1 MATVKQLPTP
11 VDVEVVSGDP
21 FTVTFTA
28 TSGVTTFASPAVAM
42 TTAAGDAYTTDPGV
56 PSVSAASAVIT
67 LSWSAADTAAL
78 NASTRPK
85 AYKYSVEATLDG
97 AGPVQLFGGTITV
110 RPVGSTGTS
119 TTASQT
125 ATVNTGGV
133 AVSATIAIGAQGPA
147 GATGAQ
153 GPAGADGADGADGA
167 TGAQGPQGDPGPAG
181 ADGAD
186 GATHVVIPFSHAG
199 NAVVGSGTMRY
210 YVDQTWTISTVRAS
224 VNVAPTGAALIV
236 DVNKNGTTI
245 FTTQGNR
252 PQIAVSTNTDVSGA
266 PDVTSL
272 ASGDYLTVDIDQI
285 GSTIAGSDL
294 VVTITLTA

>member
-1 MATVKQLPTP
+1 MADLKQLPTP
-11 VDVEVVSGDP
+11 ADITVVAGDP
-21 FTVTFTA
+21 FTITFTA

-42 TTAAGDAYTTDPGV
+42 TTSGGDAYTTDPGV
-56 PSVSAASAVIT
+56 PSVSAVGAVIT
-67 LSWSAADTAAL
+67 VTWSAADTAAL
-78 NASTRPK
+78 NATTRGRT
-85 AYKYSVEATLDG
+85 YKYSTEATLDG

-110 RPVGSTGTS
+110 VPVGTTGTS
-119 TTASQT
+119 TSSSAS
-125 ATVNTGGV
+125 ATINTGGV
-133 AVSATIAIGAQGPA
+133 AISATINIGAQGPA
-147 GATGAQ
+147 GAAGAQGPPGDDGAQGPPGDDGAQ
-153 GPAGADGADGADGA
+153 GPA
-167 TGAQGPQGDPGPAG
+167 
-181 ADGAD
+181 

-272 ASGDYLTVDIDQI
+272 TSGDYLTVDIDQI